1 MTKSELQ
8 NNLISRHFIDTDM
21 IKTLSKDELL
31 DLFNEL
37 NDHSNL
43 YPNNDEFDDS
53 NDYLY

>member
-8 NNLISRHFIDTDM
+8 NTLISRHFIDTDM